1 MSLTNLYGQEYAL
14 IPFKQTEES
23 SKISVVATIHQK
35 PNQFQIVFSLY
46 DSEELVVLPLT
57 KRSFPRTQG
66 LWNETCFEFF
76 VTDQKAHYAEG
87 NFTLDFGWNLFW
99 FNSYRE
105 TPLYEFPLTTTEGSE
120 EQNPIR
126 DIYLSGKKSQIVID
140 VPKVLIEKFEA
151 DQIKFSLT
159 TVIKTKTGHT
169 HYFALKHSDDRPN
182 FHHRE
187 SFVRYE

>member
-1 MSLTNLYGQEYAL
+1 MSLVNLYGQEYPL

-57 KRSFPRTQG
+57 KRSLSRSLG

-76 VTDQKAHYAEG
+76 ITDNKPHYAEG

-105 TPLYEFPLTTTEGSE
+105 TPLCEFSLVTTDNAE
-120 EQNPIR
+120 EKNPIR
-126 DIYLSGKKSQIVID
+126 DIYLSGKKSQMVID
-140 VPKVLIEKFEA
+140 VPKALIEKFEA
-151 DQIKFSLT
+151 NQLKFSLT
-159 TVIKTKTGHT
+159 TVIKTKSGNT

-187 SFVRYE
+187 SFIRFE